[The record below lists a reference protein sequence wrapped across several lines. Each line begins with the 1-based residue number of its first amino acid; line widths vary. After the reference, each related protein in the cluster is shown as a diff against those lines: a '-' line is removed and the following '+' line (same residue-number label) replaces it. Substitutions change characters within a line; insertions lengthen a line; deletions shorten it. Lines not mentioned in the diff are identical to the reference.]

1 MLLPRNLLQAAEAD
15 ITRSGR
21 NHGHRGGMYEHYAFH
36 RAHVRKANSAR
47 ELVALAAAEPRM
59 GLGSGKKWTRTI
71 YGDAE
76 LLKQAASIAKGA

>member
-36 RAHVRKANSAR
+36 RAHVRKGDCLLLDSR
-47 ELVALAAAEPRM
+47 RM
-59 GLGSGKKWTRTI
+59 NV
-71 YGDAE
+71 YPV
-76 LLKQAASIAKGA
+76 